1 MLRAMSSP
9 RNMKKLRDYLNS
21 LSTEDQA
28 AFAGRCKTSVGFL
41 RKAISID
48 QELNAET
55 VIAIELESGGAVLC
69 EDLRPDVKWQLLRN
83 TA

>member
-1 MLRAMSSP
+1 MLRGMASQ
-9 RNMKKLRDYLNS
+9 RKMKKLRDYLNS
-21 LSTEDQA
+21 LSTADQM
-28 AFAGRCKTSVGFL
+28 AFAERCDTSVGFL

-55 VIAIELESGGAVLC
+55 VIAIHLESNGAVQC
-69 EDLRPDVKWQLLRN
+69 EDLRPDVKWQVFRN